1 MDPLTLG
8 VGIAAVAGLGAAG
21 RMRWRARQAEALA
34 DGLRRELRAE
44 RHAASHDALT
54 GLPNRRAFYQLG
66 SALVADPARHPL
78 IAVMFDLDGFKY
90 VNDNFGH
97 AAGDQVLV
105 TVAQRFATF
114 AGDNLVARLGGDEF
128 AGLLTSQSVDVP
140 GLQQAAWSLADAL
153 AAPMW
158 VTGRGVQITASVGLV
173 PVHGCNRLDDILH
186 RADGAM
192 YRAKTSGR
200 GIYLAP
206 IALFRA
212 PHAEPE
218 PWPGSGPAA
227 RPYQAESHHAP
238 AGSHHTVAHIVGGP
252 RSVATGRHSL
262 AAGRGR

>member
-8 VGIAAVAGLGAAG
+8 VGVAAVAGIGAAG
-21 RMRWRARQAEALA
+21 RMSWRARRAEALA
-34 DGLRRELRAE
+34 EGLRRELRTE
-44 RHAASHDALT
+44 RHAACHDVLT

-66 SALVADPARHPL
+66 SALVEDPARHPL

-97 AAGDQVLV
+97 AAGDEVLV
-105 TVAQRFATF
+105 TVARRFATF

-128 AGLLTSQSVDVP
+128 AGLLTSRSVDGT

-158 VTGRGVQITASVGLV
+158 ITGRGVRVTASVGLV
-173 PVHGCNRLDDILH
+173 PVHGCNRLTDILH
-186 RADGAM
+186 HADGAM

-200 GIYLAP
+200 GVYLAP
-206 IALFRA
+206 IALFRH

-218 PWPGSGPAA
+218 RWPGSGPAA
-227 RPYQAESHHAP
+227 GSGDHVTRHA
-238 AGSHHTVAHIVGGP
+238 GV
-252 RSVATGRHSL
+252 

>member
-1 MDPLTLG
+1 
-8 VGIAAVAGLGAAG
+8 
-21 RMRWRARQAEALA
+21 MRWRARRAEALA
-34 DGLRRELRAE
+34 EGLRRELRAE
-44 RHAASHDALT
+44 RHAASHDVLT

-97 AAGDQVLV
+97 AAGDEVLV

-114 AGDNLVARLGGDEF
+114 AGNNLVARLGGDEF
-128 AGLLTSQSVDVP
+128 AGLLTSQSVDGP

-192 YRAKTSGR
+192 YRAKATGR
-200 GIYLAP
+200 GVYLAP

-218 PWPGSGPAA
+218 PWPGSGSA
-227 RPYQAESHHAP
+227 AESHHAGP
-238 AGSHHTVAHIVGGP
+238 HHIPTGLQHTVAHPAAGSHG
-252 RSVATGRHSL
+252 VATGRHSV
-262 AAGRGR
+262 AAGHGR